1 MESRYII
8 TSMERLFKLDAGQW
22 RIDSSCSSNVMTRLV
37 LDKSPIV
44 NDTLYLYQLL
54 DLITYLQKKKLSNIL
69 EGIIA
74 TLVLTSI

>member
-1 MESRYII
+1 
-8 TSMERLFKLDAGQW
+8 
-22 RIDSSCSSNVMTRLV
+22 MTRLV